1 MIHILAVKPFYIQND
16 KSYEKNKLRV
26 FKRVLNALV
35 KGFEI
40 DFRI

>member
-1 MIHILAVKPFYIQND
+1 MMYILALKPFYTQND
-16 KSYEKNKLRV
+16 KSYDKNKLRV

-35 KGFEI
+35 KVFEI